1 MLTQN
6 EAFILYF
13 AWIVALVWS
22 VALIFIGVRE
32 NHAYTFMET
41 VKNILLTLFFIVI
54 CIILMAVMYLLWS
67 QVFAYFRDL
76 WLEVVYR
83 VQH

>member
-1 MLTQN
+1 M
-6 EAFILYF
+6 
-13 AWIVALVWS
+13 
-22 VALIFIGVRE
+22 

-41 VKNILLTLFFIVI
+41 VEDILLTLFFIVI